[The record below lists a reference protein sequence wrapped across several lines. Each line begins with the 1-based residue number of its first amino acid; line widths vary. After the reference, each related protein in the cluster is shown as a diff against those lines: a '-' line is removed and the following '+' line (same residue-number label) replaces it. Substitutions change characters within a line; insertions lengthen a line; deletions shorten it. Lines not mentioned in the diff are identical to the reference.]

1 MSAVINL
8 LGKNLSDILEKPKP
22 ACVGLIK
29 LALKDQGIED
39 SFNNNTL
46 TLQSTKEMLEN
57 SLKKRLKTINAKDPE
72 KIIEKLEH
80 ILRENQAIFTM
91 SKNLRDSE
99 S

>member
-1 MSAVINL
+1 
-8 LGKNLSDILEKPKP
+8 
-22 ACVGLIK
+22 
-29 LALKDQGIED
+29 
-39 SFNNNTL
+39 
-46 TLQSTKEMLEN
+46 MLEN